1 MKINDAGYIFDIS
14 TKIELQK
21 LKQEI
26 GKRDKVINI
35 ILMYVDKKHHKEIK
49 KKLDEM
55 GWYNKDGND
64 SIN

>member
-1 MKINDAGYIFDIS
+1 MKTNDSGYIFGIS

-26 GKRDKVINI
+26 GKRDKVIDI
-35 ILMYVDKKHHKEIK
+35 IIKYVDKKHNKEII